1 MRGYQLRNKVRD
13 GHGTGPENPNRS
25 HGTRVPSR
33 LLGTVPK
40 LGIRLS
46 KRFLSRDCLS
56 DICSSPKRSKRI
68 SPNSRPKSRDLCP
81 GQKSHGIPVP
91 SLNKVHQKR
100 KIENYFNWIKAY
112 NQTWC
117 IEQGCPIHP
126 ITVPRYVSYLCSLLS
141 IIIIIKKRKFRKKF
155 SARIYWSREIHFQL

>member
-25 HGTRVPSR
+25 HGTRVPS
-33 LLGTVPK
+33 
-40 LGIRLS
+40 
-46 KRFLSRDCLS
+46 
-56 DICSSPKRSKRI
+56 SPKAWDLAVPEISVSGLSQRYLSQSKAFQENQ
-68 SPNSRPKSRDLCP
+68 SQVP
-81 GQKSHGIPVP
+81 GQKYHGILVP
-91 SLNKVHQKR
+91 ALNKVHQKR
-100 KIENYFNWIKAY
+100 NIENYFNWIKAY

-117 IEQGCPIHP
+117 IEKGCPIHP
-126 ITVPRYVSYLCSLLS
+126 ITVPRDVSYLCSLLS